1 MGLQTALAKERPLAA
16 KPCTDDSA
24 DEKFV
29 KITQCVKWA
38 YGRTRNPGLQCLEV
52 SAGPDGIK
60 TRGEP

>member
-29 KITQCVKWA
+29 TQRVKWA
-38 YGRTRNPGLQCLEV
+38 YDRTRNPGLQCLEV